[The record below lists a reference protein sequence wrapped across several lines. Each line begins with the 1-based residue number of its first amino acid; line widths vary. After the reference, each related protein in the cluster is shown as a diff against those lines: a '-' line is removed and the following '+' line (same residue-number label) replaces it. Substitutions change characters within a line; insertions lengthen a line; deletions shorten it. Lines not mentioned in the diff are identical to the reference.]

1 MEKIKNKIQQEVSIL
16 VIKIFIDQGHNPSGS
31 PNSGAEGNGLFEQD
45 ITYNVGKYLESML
58 KNDPR
63 FEVKVSRE
71 SPDTVLGTSN
81 ATSLAARV
89 NAANSWRADYFLSIH
104 VNASTNEN
112 ANGTEC
118 YVYSKDS
125 KAYYLATSVLNSIV
139 SDLGTKNNGVMIRP
153 SLYVLRR
160 TNMPAALIELAY
172 ITNYADSIKLRDD
185 QYKFASAIY
194 QGILDYFKFS

>member
-1 MEKIKNKIQQEVSIL
+1 MT
-16 VIKIFIDQGHNPSGS
+16 IKIFIDQGHNPSGS
-31 PNSGAEGNGLFEQD
+31 PNAGAEGNGLFEQD

-63 FEVKVSRE
+63 FEIKVSRE
-71 SPDTVLGTSN
+71 SPNTVLGTNNS
-81 ATSLAARV
+81 TSLAARV

-118 YVYSKDS
+118 YVYSQDS
-125 KAYYLATSVLNSIV
+125 KAYYLATSILNSIV

>member
-1 MEKIKNKIQQEVSIL
+1 MA
-16 VIKIFIDQGHNPSGS
+16 IKIFIDQGHNPSGS
-31 PNSGAEGNGLFEQD
+31 PNAGAEGNGLFEQD

-63 FEVKVSRE
+63 FEVKVSRDN
-71 SPDTVLGTSN
+71 PDTVLGTSN
-81 ATSLAARV
+81 STSLAARV
-89 NAANSWRADYFLSIH
+89 NSANSWRADYFLSIH
-104 VNASTNEN
+104 VNASTNN
-112 ANGTEC
+112 SANGTEC
-118 YVYSKDS
+118 YVYSQDS
-125 KAYYLATSVLNSIV
+125 KAYYLATSILNSIV

-153 SLYVLRR
+153 SLYVLRK

-172 ITNYADSIKLRDD
+172 LTNYADSIKLKDD